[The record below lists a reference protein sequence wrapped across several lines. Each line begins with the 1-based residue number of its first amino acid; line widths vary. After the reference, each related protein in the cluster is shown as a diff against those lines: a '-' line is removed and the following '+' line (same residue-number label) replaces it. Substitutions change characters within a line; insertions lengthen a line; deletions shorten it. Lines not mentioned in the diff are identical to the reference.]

1 MSTYNEPLR
10 PLEFLISEAN
20 GQLSRE
26 QVTLLASQGD
36 LLPGTVMA
44 KITATG
50 KYVPYDDDANGTTPG
65 IGIAAGILAYPAANS
80 ASDQLVTIIARQA
93 EVKNALLQ
101 WEASNDSTEKA
112 AAITELAALGII
124 ARS

>member
-1 MSTYNEPLR
+1 MATYTEPVR

-26 QVTLLASQGD
+26 KVTLLAAQGD
-36 LLPGTVMA
+36 LLPGMVLA
-44 KITATG
+44 KITASG

-65 IGIAAGILAYPAANS
+65 IGVAAGILCYPAPNNA
-80 ASDQLVTIIARQA
+80 ADQSVTIIARNS

-112 AAITELAALGII
+112 AAVVDLAAVNII
-124 ARS
+124 VRS